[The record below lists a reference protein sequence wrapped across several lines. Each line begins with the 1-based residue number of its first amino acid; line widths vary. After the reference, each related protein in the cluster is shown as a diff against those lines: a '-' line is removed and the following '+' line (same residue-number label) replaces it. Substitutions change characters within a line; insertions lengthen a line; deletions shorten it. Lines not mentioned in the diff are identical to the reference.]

1 MKKLIALVT
10 LIVAAVVVGSATATA
25 QARFQNATFSVDDFA
40 TQLQEQP
47 ILWIG
52 PDGVTYE
59 IDRYYEFAAT
69 LTWSRFPPKSS
80 QRLEISDPGKDQSAS
95 IDVTGL
101 SSYTFDGT
109 AENGFWAFPGDSI
122 SFRLVV
128 CLHPRYTSCLTY
140 ESSEQI
146 PS

>member
-1 MKKLIALVT
+1 MKKWIALVT
-10 LIVAAVVVGSATATA
+10 LIVAVVIAGSATATA
-25 QARFQNATFSVDDFA
+25 QARFQKATFTVDSFT
-40 TQLQEQP
+40 TQLQTQP
-47 ILWIG
+47 IFWIG
-52 PDGVTYE
+52 PDGLTYE

-69 LTWSRFPPKSS
+69 LTWSRFPPKSA
-80 QRLEISDPGKDQSAS
+80 QRLEISDPGKDQSVT

-101 SSYTFDGT
+101 SSYTFSGT

-128 CLHPRYTSCLTY
+128 CLKPTYTSCLTY
-140 ESSEQI
+140 ELSRQI